1 MGPHIRATPAP
12 SPAPAAPVPCIRLVP
27 LLAILLATASGS
39 LHGQDDPPPVEV
51 GGMVQLL
58 YNTTNAPELPPGEA
72 LLRRIR
78 VTISARPAP
87 WLEARVVPD
96 LRADRAGLTDA
107 YIRARVHDRHRITI
121 GRAFQPFGR
130 ISRASSARMIPPER
144 TASIRGFSILDA
156 EAALRTLGYAG
167 REIGVMAD
175 GTVPLGPGAV
185 RYESGLSQAG
195 IASGLQSDPRWAGRL
210 GWQAEVPFEA
220 GVSWSAGGGSTV
232 ARLPRRN
239 AWAVDAGYGAFTGGP
254 LLLVELS
261 GGDVDPDLGSSF
273 RGGQLWAAYRG
284 VCIPCGGLDI
294 QPGIRVSHLDTND
307 DGHGVPGML
316 LTPVLG
322 VHGPSTSRIMIGYD
336 IWSGGGTTPAPRSL
350 KVVTQVVF

>member
-1 MGPHIRATPAP
+1 
-12 SPAPAAPVPCIRLVP
+12 
-27 LLAILLATASGS
+27 
-39 LHGQDDPPPVEV
+39 
-51 GGMVQLL
+51 MVQLL
-58 YNTTNAPELPPGEA
+58 YNTTNALELPTGEA

-167 REIGVMAD
+167 REIGVMVD

-185 RYESGLSQAG
+185 RYESGLSQAV
-195 IASGLQSDPRWAGRL
+195 IASGVRAIPAGR
-210 GWQAEVPFEA
+210 AA
-220 GVSWSAGGGSTV
+220 SAG
-232 ARLPRRN
+232 RRR
-239 AWAVDAGYGAFTGGP
+239 
-254 LLLVELS
+254 S
-261 GGDVDPDLGSSF
+261 RS
-273 RGGQLWAAYRG
+273 RRAYRG
-284 VCIPCGGLDI
+284 AREAGPRWPGSPAATRGRWMPGTVSSRVARCCWSSSAGEMWIPIWARGSGAVSCGRRTG
-294 QPGIRVSHLDTND
+294 GCASRAAA
-307 DGHGVPGML
+307 
-316 LTPVLG
+316 
-322 VHGPSTSRIMIGYD
+322 STSSRE
-336 IWSGGGTTPAPRSL
+336 SG
-350 KVVTQVVF
+350 